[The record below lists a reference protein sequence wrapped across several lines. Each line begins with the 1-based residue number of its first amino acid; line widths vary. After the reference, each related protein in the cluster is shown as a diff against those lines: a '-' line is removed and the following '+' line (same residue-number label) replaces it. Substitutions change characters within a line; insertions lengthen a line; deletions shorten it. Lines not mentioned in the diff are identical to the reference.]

1 MEGLRTVTDLAVPLS
16 STEARVLVK
25 AERKLP
31 WGQKKQRRRT
41 AAEVWW
47 TAKV

>member
-25 AERKLP
+25 GERKLP
-31 WGQKKQRRRT
+31 WGQKREGEP